1 MMSGWSTFFLLIFIV
16 IVCLNIYGFIASCCC
31 QRRRGFINYLLCVN
45 CFPFYCIWAL
55 WKRRPVRRPVV
66 MPRKKS
72 RPPKYEQME
81 LYPANH
87 LFQIFNCVLS
97 CIFHKSPI
105 SCNFT
110 TSLSVNEAICRYAEQ
125 PPIKLRD
132 LIDMLKENKFLDLVL
147 NLLNGQNANFFF
159 KILPSGSLREG
170 YGRPLPS
177 TSILG
182 TDYDLMLIPDGI
194 EVAESI
200 EHSSAGSSSNG
211 NPTESE
217 SDLQQKPKKL
227 LESSDTCHGKPGKVA
242 PLFVA
247 MSDPN
252 QNPETPTGFVW
263 LKLLDTTMESWNR
276 LCFDRITTNGG
287 KNSNV

>member
-1 MMSGWSTFFLLIFIV
+1 M
-16 IVCLNIYGFIASCCC
+16 
-31 QRRRGFINYLLCVN
+31 
-45 CFPFYCIWAL
+45 
-55 WKRRPVRRPVV
+55 RRPVV

-81 LYPANH
+81 LYPANR

-200 EHSSAGSSSNG
+200 EDSSASGNVLQLNLSQIYNKNLEDSDNG
-211 NPTESE
+211 RR
-217 SDLQQKPKKL
+217 
-227 LESSDTCHGKPGKVA
+227 KPGNIA
-242 PLFVA
+242 LLFEPIIA
-247 MSDPN
+247 
-252 QNPETPTGFVW
+252 
-263 LKLLDTTMESWNR
+263 LLFES
-276 LCFDRITTNGG
+276 
-287 KNSNV
+287 

>member
-1 MMSGWSTFFLLIFIV
+1 MSGWGILFLIIFIV
-16 IVCLNIYGFIASCCC
+16 IVCLDIYGFIAFYYY
-31 QRRRGFINYLLCVN
+31 RRKRSLINYLLCVN
-45 CFPFYCIWAL
+45 CFPFYCVWSL
-55 WKRRPVRRPVV
+55 LKKRRLV

-72 RPPKYEQME
+72 RPPKYEQVE
-81 LYPANH
+81 LYPANR
-87 LFQIFNCVLS
+87 LFRIFNCILS

-105 SCNFT
+105 GCNFA

-125 PPIKLRD
+125 PPIKLED
-132 LIDMLKENKFLDLVL
+132 LIDKLKENKFLDLVL

-159 KILPSGSLREG
+159 KVLPSGSLRER
-170 YGRPLPS
+170 YGKPLPS

-194 EVAESI
+194 EVTEIIEDSSAES
-200 EHSSAGSSSNG
+200 SGNG

-217 SDLQQKPKKL
+217 LDLQQKPKKVI
-227 LESSDTCHGKPGKVA
+227 ESSNTARRKPGNVA
-242 PLFVA
+242 PLFEA

-263 LKLLDTTMESWNR
+263 LKLLNTTMESWNR

-287 KNSNV
+287 KNSNI